1 MNLTESINA
10 FDKAL
15 EGLKE
20 WHRSARDLFH
30 PPTSGEP
37 EVISVCPRITDGT
50 STLPMHSLTDLL
62 LAGSGEAWAKPLSGG
77 PTFQVKPSELI
88 KVRHPDGR
96 VFLGRFLK
104 DSDIQMFSHL
114 QQF

>member
-15 EGLKE
+15 EELKE
-20 WHRSARDLFH
+20 WHRSASDLFH
-30 PPTSGEP
+30 PPTSGKP
-37 EVISVCPRITDGT
+37 EVISPCPRITDGT
-50 STLPMHSLTDLL
+50 STFPMTTLTDVPAADFGEVWAAV
-62 LAGSGEAWAKPLSGG
+62 AGGRP
-77 PTFQVKPSELI
+77 FQVQLADLI

-96 VFLGRFLK
+96 VFLGRFLEG
-104 DSDIQMFSHL
+104 SDIQMFSHL